1 MDDALFQRLLAP
13 IAADTPAGADLG
25 YTSLFDQI
33 REARHAD
40 DPELAQGDWI
50 ATLKVA
56 DWERTAR
63 LCEEALAA
71 QSKDLRLAAWYVDAL
86 AHTDGFDGIAFG
98 LKFLAALL
106 DAHWPRLFP
115 LPDDGDL
122 GERSGR
128 IEWLDAQLAG
138 TVRTLPLTALEHGGY
153 SWHDHSTAHAQD
165 GEGSRPAPAAS
176 AQRQP
181 APPATLLERS
191 IAASGPQ
198 WFAELD
204 ARLECVR
211 QAWQALDASLA
222 RHFGPQ
228 APVMRQ
234 ICDAVEDCT
243 RLLARLHHHGSATPA
258 IAAHTAPPPT
268 PAIDQPAPQGVCST
282 AAQSP
287 AGRAA
292 AIRQLEE
299 VARYFRHH
307 EPHSPVALLVE
318 RAARWAGMSF
328 EEWLETVIKD
338 GSTLG
343 QLQELLEFRASD

>member
-1 MDDALFQRLLAP
+1 MDEALLRRLLAP
-13 IAADTPAGADLG
+13 VAADAPAGADLG

-40 DPELAQGDWI
+40 DPSLAQGDWV

-56 DWERTAR
+56 DWELTAR
-63 LCEEALAA
+63 LCEEALAV

-86 AHTDGFDGIAFG
+86 AHTAGFDGIAFG
-98 LKFLAALL
+98 LTFLANLL
-106 DAHWPRLFP
+106 DAHWPQLFP
-115 LPDDGDL
+115 RPDDGDL

-138 TVRTLPLTALEHGGY
+138 TVRTLALTSPDHGGY
-153 SWHDHSTAHAQD
+153 SWHDNSPSHAPD
-165 GEGSRPAPAAS
+165 GEGSRPAPAATVPG
-176 AQRQP
+176 QP

-191 IAASGPQ
+191 AAASGPQ
-198 WFAELD
+198 WFAKLD
-204 ARLECVR
+204 ARLERVR
-211 QAWQALDASLA
+211 HAWQGLDASLA
-222 RHFGPQ
+222 RHFGLQ

-234 ICDAVEDCT
+234 TCDAVEACT
-243 RLLARLHHHGSATPA
+243 RLAARLHRHGSATPA

-268 PAIDQPAPQGVCST
+268 AATDQAAPPDIRS
-282 AAQSP
+282 AACESP
-287 AGRAA
+287 AGRVE

-328 EEWLETVIKD
+328 EEWLQTVIKD